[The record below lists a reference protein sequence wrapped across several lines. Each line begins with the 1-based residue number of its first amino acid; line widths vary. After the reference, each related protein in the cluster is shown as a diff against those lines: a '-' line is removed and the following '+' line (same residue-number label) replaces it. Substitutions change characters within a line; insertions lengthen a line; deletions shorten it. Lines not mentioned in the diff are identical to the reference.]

1 MYSKKVIEIEL
12 EFLIDGFNNKEYILK
27 GDITT
32 IVGAIKRDPFRKS
45 TNHKGSKGSRIYFF
59 LLPNIVKKIVRELLL
74 YFR

>member
-45 TNHKGSKGSRIYFF
+45 TNHKGSYGSRIYFF
-59 LLPNIVKKIVRELLL
+59 IAKLLK
-74 YFR
+74 YCA